1 METQNVTCTVIV
13 GGFFGDEGKGK
24 IASYLAVSDKVAAMV
39 RAGCGTN
46 AGHTV
51 VYNGKKFKLRQIPCG
66 FVNEKTKLYMS
77 AGVLV
82 DPEVILKEIDD
93 TNTKERLKIDF
104 QTGII
109 EPQHRERD
117 TGTAISKI
125 IGTTGSGSGPCNVD
139 RASRVSKIAKD
150 IPELAEYLCD
160 VALEVNELIDAQENV
175 VLEGT
180 QGTFISLYH
189 GTYPYVTSK
198 DVCAS
203 AICSDVGIGPT
214 KVDDVLVIFKSYVT
228 RVGEGPLEG
237 ELSEEETIKRG
248 WQEKGT
254 VTGRTRRA
262 SPFNYK
268 LAKRAVYLNGATQCA
283 ITKFDVVFPD
293 TKGIK
298 TFEELPRQAVGFIRE
313 VEAQLKI
320 PVTLIG
326 TGPGVQ
332 EIIDRRSDLSS

>member
-1 METQNVTCTVIV
+1 MACTVIV

-24 IASYLAVSDKVAAMV
+24 IASYLAISDELAAMV

-51 VYNGKKFKLRQIPCG
+51 VYKGKKFKLRQIPCG

-77 AGVLV
+77 AGMLV
-82 DPEVILKEIDD
+82 DPEVILKEIEE

-109 EPQHRERD
+109 EPIHRERD
-117 TGTAISKI
+117 KGTIISKK

-139 RASRVSKIAKD
+139 RVSRVGKIAQD
-150 IPELAEYLCD
+150 IPELKEYLCD
-160 VALEVNELIDAQENV
+160 VALEVNEFIDAQENV

-180 QGTFISLYH
+180 QGTFLSLYH

-214 KVDDVLVIFKSYVT
+214 KIDDVLVIFKAYVT

-237 ELSEEETIKRG
+237 ELSEEETIRRG

-268 LAKRAVYLNGATQCA
+268 LAKRTVFLNGATQCA
-283 ITKFDVVFPD
+283 LTKLDIVFPNVR
-293 TKGIK
+293 GIK
-298 TFEELPRQAVGFIRE
+298 TFEELPKEAIEFTHKI
-313 VEAQLKI
+313 EAQLKI

-326 TGPGVQ
+326 TGPGVE
-332 EIIDRRSDLSS
+332 EIIDRRA

>member
-1 METQNVTCTVIV
+1 MRPILASLEGHN
-13 GGFFGDEGKGK
+13 GKGK
-24 IASYLAVSDKVAAMV
+24 IASYLALSDELAAMV

-82 DPEVILKEIDD
+82 DPEVILKEIEE

-104 QTGII
+104 HTGII

-117 TGTAISKI
+117 KGTTISKI

-139 RASRVSKIAKD
+139 RASRVGKVAKD
-150 IPELAEYLCD
+150 IPELTEYLCD
-160 VALEVNELIDAQENV
+160 VALEVNELIDSQENV

-180 QGTFISLYH
+180 QGTFLSLYH

-214 KVDDVLVIFKSYVT
+214 RIDDVLVIFKAYVT

-237 ELSEEETIKRG
+237 ELSEEETIRRG

-268 LAKRAVYLNGATQCA
+268 LAKRAVFLNGATQCA
-283 ITKFDVVFPD
+283 LTKLDVVFPD
-293 TKGIK
+293 AQGIK
-298 TFEELPRQAVGFIRE
+298 TFEELPREAIEFTRE
-313 VEAQLKI
+313 IEAQLKI

-326 TGPGVQ
+326 TGPGVE
-332 EIIDRRSDLSS
+332 EIIDRRV

>member
-1 METQNVTCTVIV
+1 MACTVIV

-24 IASYLAVSDKVAAMV
+24 IASYLAISNELAAMV

-51 VYNGKKFKLRQIPCG
+51 VYNGEKFKLRQIPCG

-82 DPEVILKEIDD
+82 DPEVILKEIEE
-93 TNTKERLKIDF
+93 TNTKEKLKIDF

-117 TGTAISKI
+117 TGTTISKI

-139 RASRVSKIAKD
+139 RASRVGKVAKD
-150 IPELAEYLCD
+150 IPELAEYLSD
-160 VALEVNELIDAQENV
+160 VTLEVNELIDAQENV

-180 QGTFISLYH
+180 QGTFLSLYH

-214 KVDDVLVIFKSYVT
+214 KIDDVLVIFKAYVT

-237 ELSEEETIKRG
+237 ELSEEETIRRG

-262 SPFNYK
+262 SPFSFR
-268 LAKRAVYLNGATQCA
+268 LAKRAVLLNGATQCA
-283 ITKFDVVFPD
+283 LTKLDIVFPD
-293 TKGIK
+293 AQGIK
-298 TFEELPRQAVGFIRE
+298 TFEELPKEAIEFIRKIE
-313 VEAQLKI
+313 VQLKI

-326 TGPGVQ
+326 TGPSVE
-332 EIIDRRSDLSS
+332 EIIDRRA

>member
-1 METQNVTCTVIV
+1 METQNLVCTVIA

-24 IASYLAVSDKVAAMV
+24 IASYLAISDEIAVMV

-51 VYNGKKFKLRQIPCG
+51 VYNGEKFKLRQIPCG
-66 FVNEKTKLYMS
+66 FVNENTKLYMS

-82 DPEVILKEIDD
+82 DPEVILKEIKE
-93 TNTKERLKIDF
+93 TNTKNRLKIDF

-109 EPQHRERD
+109 EPLHRERD
-117 TGTAISKI
+117 KGTIISKK

-139 RASRVSKIAKD
+139 RASRVGKVAKD
-150 IPELAEYLCD
+150 IPEFADYLCD
-160 VALEVNELIDAQENV
+160 VALEVNEFIEAEENV

-180 QGTFISLYH
+180 QGTFLSLYH

-214 KVDDVLVIFKSYVT
+214 KIDDVLVIFKAYVT

-237 ELSEEETIKRG
+237 ELSEAETIRRG
-248 WQEKGT
+248 WQEIGT

-262 SPFNYK
+262 SPFSLQ
-268 LAKRAVYLNGATQCA
+268 LAKRAVFLNGATQCA
-283 ITKFDVVFPD
+283 ITKLDIVFPEA
-293 TKGIK
+293 KGIK
-298 TFEELPRQAVGFIRE
+298 TYEELPKDAIEFIHNIE
-313 VEAQLKI
+313 SQLKI
-320 PVTLIG
+320 PITLIG
-326 TGPGVQ
+326 TGPGVD
-332 EIIDRRSDLSS
+332 EIIDRRA

>member
-1 METQNVTCTVIV
+1 MEAQNVTCTVIV
-13 GGFFGDEGKGK
+13 RGFFGDEGKGK
-24 IASYLAVSDKVAAMV
+24 IASYLAVSDKIAAMV

-51 VYNGKKFKLRQIPCG
+51 VYNGEKFKLRQIPCG
-66 FVNEKTKLYMS
+66 FVNEKTKLYVA
-77 AGVLV
+77 AGVLI
-82 DPEVILKEIDD
+82 DPEVILKEIEK
-93 TNTKERLKIDF
+93 TNTKDRLKIDF
-104 QTGII
+104 HTGII

-117 TGTAISKI
+117 KGTDVSKK

-139 RASRVSKIAKD
+139 RASRIGKIAKD

-180 QGTFISLYH
+180 QGTFLSLYH
-189 GTYPYVTSK
+189 GTYPFVTSK

-203 AICSDVGIGPT
+203 AICSDVGVGPT
-214 KVDDVLVIFKSYVT
+214 KIDDVLAIFKGYVT

-237 ELSEEETIKRG
+237 ELSEEETIRRG

-262 SPFNYK
+262 SPFNYD
-268 LAKRAVYLNGATQCA
+268 LAKRAVLLNGATQCA
-283 ITKFDVVFPD
+283 LTKLDIVFPD
-293 TKGIK
+293 AKGIK
-298 TFEELPRQAVGFIRE
+298 TFEELPRDAIEFIRE

-326 TGPGVQ
+326 TGPGVE
-332 EIIDRRSDLSS
+332 EIVDIRTDLPR